1 MTPNT
6 TVRLSYV
13 GQGAWHL
20 PITIDLNQVP
30 ASTNPYNQLAAPYPQ
45 FDLLMSSESI
55 GNANYHAGIA
65 EVQHRISRGLT
76 FQANY
81 TYAKNISD
89 AQGSDAP
96 AGFASEE
103 PYAVEIANRF
113 DIPYDRGNVVGTP
126 TQRFLLTGTYQLPF
140 GKGQFFKVPEHL
152 NPILG
157 GWNLSTVTTIQTGQW
172 LTPTMNAASD
182 HRTRTW

>member
-13 GQGAWHL
+13 GQGTWHL

-30 ASTNPYNQLAAPYPQ
+30 ASTTPYSQSEAPYPQ
-45 FDLLMSSESI
+45 FDLLMDSKSI
-55 GNANYHAGIA
+55 GNASYEAGIA
-65 EVQHRISRGLT
+65 EVTHRISHGLT

-81 TYAKNISD
+81 TWAKNISD

-96 AGFASEE
+96 TGFASEE

-126 TQRFLLTGTYQLPF
+126 RQRFLLTGTYQLPF
-140 GKGQFFKVPEHL
+140 GTGQFVKRAS
-152 NPILG
+152 
-157 GWNLSTVTTIQTGQW
+157 ST
-172 LTPTMNAASD
+172 
-182 HRTRTW
+182 